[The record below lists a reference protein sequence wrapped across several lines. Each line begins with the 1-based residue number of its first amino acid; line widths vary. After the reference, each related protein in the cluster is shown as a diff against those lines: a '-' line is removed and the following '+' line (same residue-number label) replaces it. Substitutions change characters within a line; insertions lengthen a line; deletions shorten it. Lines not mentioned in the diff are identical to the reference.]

1 MSVNR
6 ISFSRDV
13 AGIMN
18 LKWRRIPY
26 TRALLPRVWRNGV
39 RAVWSALLG
48 VLLSVLGRRL
58 GCSLRVIAV
67 VLASFKLANTQKWSG
82 QVNYA

>member
-18 LKWRRIPY
+18 LKWRRVPY
-26 TRALLPRVWRNGV
+26 TRALLPRVWSNGG
-39 RAVWSALLG
+39 RAVWSALL
-48 VLLSVLGRRL
+48 SALGRRL
-58 GCSLRVIAV
+58 GCGLCIIAV
-67 VLASFKLANTQKWSG
+67 MLASFKLANTKWSG